1 MKAPDQ
7 SVVDA
12 NFAAKME
19 ARRNKTAPV
28 MVTAPTLPAE
38 NPNDPSAVD
47 TRYRAKL
54 AAHKKALE
62 APAIATAPAPAP
74 SVETQAEATAPAAT
88 AAESGEPPKEKSESS
103 FSQQHKR
110 R

>member
-74 SVETQAEATAPAAT
+74 SVETPDSRLPILTVEGIRLDTFRTVVAV
-88 AAESGEPPKEKSESS
+88 SGASIV
-103 FSQQHKR
+103 QG
-110 R
+110 